1 MFVISLTY
9 KCHLEEVDKY
19 LDAHV
24 SYLKREYSNGSFLA
38 SGRKVPR
45 TGGVI
50 LSTVKTRDEL
60 ELILERDPFFQAG
73 IAEYDITEFI
83 SSMVAEGFEQLKE
96 Q

>member
-9 KCHLEEVDKY
+9 KCQLEEVDKH

-24 SYLKREYSNGSFLA
+24 AYLKHEYSNGSFLA

-50 LSTVKTRDEL
+50 LSTVKTRNEL

-73 IAEYDITEFI
+73 IAKYEITEFI
-83 SSMVAEGFEQLKE
+83 PSMVAEGFEKLKE